1 MATETLLQVLLH
13 AAKTLALPMVSTS
26 APNLDLKHLKD
37 LMQVLRTGTDLRC
50 MVIKFS
56 STLDFAHQST
66 GTYHS

>member
-37 LMQVLRTGTDLRC
+37 LTRGSALIHDA
-50 MVIKFS
+50 F
-56 STLDFAHQST
+56 
-66 GTYHS
+66 